1 MKHLGLE
8 AAGDRLVWQYAERV
22 ATVIA
27 TKDEDFVSIQAV
39 RQTGPAILWIRVG
52 NATRRTLLKRLDPL
66 MPPIERALAA
76 GERLIEVT

>member
-1 MKHLGLE
+1 LE

-39 RQTGPAILWIRVG
+39 RQTGPATLWIRVS
-52 NATRRTLLKRLDPL
+52 NATRRTLLERLDPL
-66 MPPIERALAA
+66 MPAIERALAA